1 MSNLNLTPIMLVS
14 GPLLLLGAF
23 MMWPAQTYVGERA
36 TQSLIDEADT
46 LMPLLIA
53 ATLGVILMFGGLH
66 LLNSQMMEGS
76 TGMNKQLL
84 TVAGM
89 LIMVSLVSFVLG
101 LGSNVTVIN
110 NVDVPQDNSQD
121 WVDNAYKD
129 GVDYMDSQN
138 AAIDAG
144 AVIWQMSPVTWGL
157 AMIIIG
163 LVAFLSERQEG
174 AMGLVLPALMPIGSL
189 FLSAPIIND
198 PDLFNTVFPL
208 VMITHVILGG
218 LMLAGMVEVPGG
230 PSEA

>member
-1 MSNLNLTPIMLVS
+1 MVNQNLTPIMLVT
-14 GPLLLLGAF
+14 GPILLLGAF
-23 MMWPAQTYVGERA
+23 IMWPAQTYVGERA

-66 LLNSQMMEGS
+66 LLNSEMMEGA

-84 TVAGM
+84 TLGSM
-89 LIMVSLVSFVLG
+89 LIMVSLVSFVMG

-110 NVDVPQDNSQD
+110 NVDVPQDDSQE

-129 GVDYMDSQN
+129 GADYMDSQN

-157 AMIIIG
+157 ALILIG

-174 AMGLVLPALMPIGSL
+174 AMGFVLPALMPIGTV

-198 PDLFNTVFPL
+198 PDVFNAVFPL
-208 VMITHVILGG
+208 VIITHTVLGG
-218 LMLAGMVEVPGG
+218 LMLAGMLEVPGG
-230 PSEA
+230 TSEA